1 MIPWFCDNCIVL
13 KGDEILHKFRS
24 GEVFDKTFSKLYAI
38 HLGIQTLPGIVL
50 EIRNK
55 QVVASY
61 YITPDS
67 EGFLEQFDSF
77 IVLYDFRIHFSH
89 LEKWMKD
96 KKMRPQTIDCDRD
109 NLENQ
114 IEESLKKGMDFT
126 DNFFIIATPFFPD
139 HPFVLSTLHKSTA
152 YIEYSDNYGV
162 SHGSSSTK
170 FYTVQSEHVG
180 KKDSLNGW
188 VYPVVDATRAFTS
201 LVGVNTTCEFL
212 LIDDIPY
219 LVTAQKRSSTT
230 TGIPL
235 NQKDMKIISPG
246 SIQGKIVKVDQSLDI
261 TTLSEDQKYVFLAEK
276 PYSEFV
282 DLIKY
287 AEGFIFN
294 EGSMLCHLAILLREK
309 GIPARIE
316 KGSMLTYR
324 DGDTIMLE

>member
-1 MIPWFCDNCIVL
+1 
-13 KGDEILHKFRS
+13 
-24 GEVFDKTFSKLYAI
+24 TFSKLYATN
-38 HLGIQTLPGIVL
+38 LGIQTLPGIVL
-50 EIRNK
+50 EIRNT

-77 IVLYDFRIHFSH
+77 IVLYDFRINFSH
-89 LEKWMKD
+89 IEKWMKD

-114 IEESLKKGMDFT
+114 IEESLKKGIDFS

-139 HPFVLSTLHKSTA
+139 CPFVLSTMNQSAA

-162 SHGSSSTK
+162 SHGFSSTR
-170 FYTVQSEHVG
+170 FYTVQSEFAG
-180 KKDSLNGW
+180 NTDPLNGW
-188 VYPVVDATRAFTS
+188 AYPVVNATRAFTS
-201 LVGVNTTCEFL
+201 LIGVNTTCEFL

-219 LVTAQKRSSTT
+219 LVTAQKRSSTNMV
-230 TGIPL
+230 IPL
-235 NQKDMKIISPG
+235 NNEDMKIISPG
-246 SIQGKIVKVDQSLDI
+246 VIQGKIVRVDESFDI
-261 TTLSEDQKYVFLAEK
+261 TALSGDQKYVFLAEK

-282 DLIKY
+282 DLLAY
-287 AEGFIFN
+287 AEGFIFS

-316 KGSMLTYR
+316 KGSIIRYR
-324 DGDTIMLE
+324 HGDTVMLE

>member
-13 KGDEILHKFRS
+13 KGDEILQKFRS

-67 EGFLEQFDSF
+67 EGFLERFDSF

-109 NLENQ
+109 DLENQ
-114 IEESLKKGMDFT
+114 IEESLKKGIDFT
-126 DNFFIIATPFFPD
+126 SNFFIIATPFFPD
-139 HPFVLSTLHKSTA
+139 HPFVLSTLYQSTA

-170 FYTVQSEHVG
+170 FYTVQSEYVG
-180 KKDSLNGW
+180 NKDPLNGW

-201 LVGVNTTCEFL
+201 LIGVNTTCEFL

-235 NQKDMKIISPG
+235 NHEDMKIISPG
-246 SIQGKIVKVDQSLDI
+246 SIQGKIVKVNQSLDI

-282 DLIKY
+282 DLITY

-324 DGDTIMLE
+324 HGDTVMLE